1 MTCAGGALKQI
12 LVDSGIGNVIAKYLI
27 LSNLPILLLAF
38 ITAVVI
44 RVTQGSATV
53 AMLTSS
59 GLIAAFLG
67 DLNYS
72 DQMLALLVVSIAAGA
87 TCFSHVNDSGFWLV
101 NRYLG
106 LSVTDTLKT
115 WSVTTALIGVVSIVL
130 ILIISNFV

>member
-1 MTCAGGALKQI
+1 MGFVYIVYTI
-12 LVDSGIGNVIAKYLI
+12 
-27 LSNLPILLLAF
+27 
-38 ITAVVI
+38 
-44 RVTQGSATV
+44 
-53 AMLTSS
+53 
-59 GLIAAFLG
+59 
-67 DLNYS
+67 
-72 DQMLALLVVSIAAGA
+72 

>member
-1 MTCAGGALKQI
+1 
-12 LVDSGIGNVIAKYLI
+12 
-27 LSNLPILLLAF
+27 
-38 ITAVVI
+38 
-44 RVTQGSATV
+44 
-53 AMLTSS
+53 MLTSS

-87 TCFSHVNDSGFWLV
+87 TCFSHVTDSGFWLV

-106 LSVTDTLKT
+106 LSVPDTLKT